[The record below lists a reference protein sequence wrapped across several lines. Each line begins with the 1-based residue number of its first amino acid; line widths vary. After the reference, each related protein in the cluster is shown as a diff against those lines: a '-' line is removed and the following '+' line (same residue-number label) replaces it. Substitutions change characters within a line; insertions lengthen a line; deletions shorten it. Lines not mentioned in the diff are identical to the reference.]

1 MSDLIAF
8 GMIGKVFSRFTN
20 HDLRITIDPMI
31 DKAYGKFANGVSNFV
46 GSVWSL
52 VLLLTGVI
60 GSGLYADFSLP
71 WERHIHLAM
80 AFLALVAVFFLQRSQ
95 RHDTKATNLKLD
107 ELIRSLEGPRNN
119 IAEVE
124 KESEEVIDKMSSK

>member
-1 MSDLIAF
+1 VSDFI
-8 GMIGKVFSRFTN
+8 
-20 HDLRITIDPMI
+20 
-31 DKAYGKFANGVSNFV
+31 

-52 VLLLTGVI
+52 ILLLAGIIGTGV
-60 GSGLYADFSLP
+60 YAGFSHR
-71 WERHIHLAM
+71 WEIMLHLAM

-107 ELIRSLEGPRNN
+107 ELIRSLEGPRNH